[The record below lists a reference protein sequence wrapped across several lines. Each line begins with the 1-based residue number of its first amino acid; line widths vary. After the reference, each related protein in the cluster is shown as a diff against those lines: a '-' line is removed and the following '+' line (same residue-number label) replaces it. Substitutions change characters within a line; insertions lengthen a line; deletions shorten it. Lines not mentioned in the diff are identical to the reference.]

1 MTDEEQV
8 LKSLEDLVNEAQEK
22 MRKEQIQQHQNSMA
36 YFRTTA
42 AKHTEGMEAGGLHL
56 FVIAQA
62 GEVPE
67 GVTPEDPLGLGDS
80 PDQQHLVFQH
90 FHQFD
95 NPDQAVAL
103 LSDLKAAIVA
113 HHAREGEQLGFFMVF
128 DNQTTLLYASAK
140 LTIQRSVSPTENITF
155 TADISR
161 DQPEEFFDKV
171 QASDDLKRIA
181 AAVMFFAEGGSEFQ
195 RSMPD
200 TYEVILKRIL
210 EGIDTEDKSD
220 D

>member
-128 DNQTTLLYASAK
+128 DDQTTLLYASAK

-161 DQPEEFFDKV
+161 
-171 QASDDLKRIA
+171 DLKRIA

-210 EGIDTEDKSD
+210 EGIDTEDESD